1 MVTDFN
7 TSVGE
12 FSPERDSAFERHLRR
27 LKMKVDGLIAHE
39 PMWYTIKPSWL
50 ERNVSIKPGETIR
63 VEAI

>member
-12 FSPERDSAFERHLRR
+12 FSPDNDAAFERHLRR
-27 LKMKVDGLIAHE
+27 LKMKVLGLIAHE

-50 ERNVSIKPGETIR
+50 ERNVAIKPGETIR
-63 VEAI
+63 VEAL